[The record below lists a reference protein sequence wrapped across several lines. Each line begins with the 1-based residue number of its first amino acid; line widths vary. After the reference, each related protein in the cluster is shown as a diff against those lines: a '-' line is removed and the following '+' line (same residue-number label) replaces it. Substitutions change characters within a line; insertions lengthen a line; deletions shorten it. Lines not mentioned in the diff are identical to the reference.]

1 MPQIIL
7 RKADQYAT
15 CDPVK
20 LSAEYT
26 GQILDQDLV
35 MDMDVLENGQ
45 CVVVKHNAIKAPATA
60 TDKVVLNVTPCEI
73 YENVKGR
80 NTFAVRKGKGSD
92 PRLFVLNQA
101 DEFQTNAV
109 FYDDAEFTTLA
120 DLKTAIKN
128 GTVVAVPDASM
139 NWKLTKEGNLA
150 GTEKVYGEVL
160 AFVVLSN
167 EEDGVLIRIA

>member
-1 MPQIIL
+1 MNIIL
-7 RKADQYAT
+7 RKQDEYAT

-26 GQILDQDLV
+26 GQILSQELE

-45 CVVVKHNAIKAPATA
+45 CVSVKHNLIQAPANATA
-60 TDKVVLNVTPCEI
+60 KVYLNVTACEI
-73 YENVKGR
+73 YDNVSGR
-80 NTFAVRKGKGSD
+80 KSFAVKKGKGSD
-92 PRLFVLNQA
+92 ARLFALNQT

-109 FYDDAEFTTLA
+109 FYDDAEFATLA

-128 GTVVAVPDASM
+128 GTVVAVPDASK
-139 NWKLTKEGNLA
+139 NWKVTSEGNLA

-160 AFVVLSN
+160 AFVTLSN
-167 EEDGVLIRIA
+167 DEDGVLIRIA

>member
-1 MPQIIL
+1 MANVIL

-60 TDKVVLNVTPCEI
+60 TDKVACCRAAT
-73 YENVKGR
+73 
-80 NTFAVRKGKGSD
+80 
-92 PRLFVLNQA
+92 
-101 DEFQTNAV
+101 
-109 FYDDAEFTTLA
+109 
-120 DLKTAIKN
+120 KN
-128 GTVVAVPDASM
+128 GWMVRYPRFFAYLCCWSSSATASARWYRSTPTCTTARARLM
-139 NWKLTKEGNLA
+139 
-150 GTEKVYGEVL
+150 
-160 AFVVLSN
+160 
-167 EEDGVLIRIA
+167 

>member
-1 MPQIIL
+1 MNIIL

-26 GQILDQDLV
+26 SQLADQDLV
-35 MDMDVLENGQ
+35 MEMDVLENGQ
-45 CVVVKHNAIKAPATA
+45 CVIVEWDDVKAPANA
-60 TDKVVLNVTPCEI
+60 NSKVFLNVTPCEI
-73 YENVKGR
+73 YDNVAGR
-80 NTFAVRKGKGSD
+80 NTFAVKKGKGSL
-92 PRLFVLNQA
+92 PRLFALNQT

-109 FYDDAEFTTLA
+109 FYDDTEFTTLA

-139 NWKLTKEGNLA
+139 NWKITGEGNLA
-150 GTEKVYGEVL
+150 GTEKIYGEVL
-160 AFVVLSN
+160 AFVSLSN

>member
-1 MPQIIL
+1 
-7 RKADQYAT
+7 
-15 CDPVK
+15 
-20 LSAEYT
+20 
-26 GQILDQDLV
+26 
-35 MDMDVLENGQ
+35 MDMNVLENGQ

-80 NTFAVRKGKGSD
+80 NSFAVQKGKGSD
-92 PRLFVLNQA
+92 PRLFALNQA

-109 FYDDAEFTTLA
+109 FYDDTEFAKLA
-120 DLKTAIKN
+120 DLKTAIKDQ
-128 GTVVAVPDASM
+128 TVVAVPDASM

-150 GTEKVYGEVL
+150 GTEKTYGEVL
-160 AFVVLSN
+160 AFVALSN

>member
-1 MPQIIL
+1 MANVIL

-15 CDPVK
+15 VDAVK
-20 LSAEYT
+20 MSAEYT
-26 GQILDQDLV
+26 GQLLDQDLV

-45 CVVVKHNAIKAPATA
+45 CVAVKHNTIKAPATA
-60 TDKVVLNVTPCEI
+60 TDKVYLNVTPCEI

-80 NTFAVRKGKGSD
+80 NSFAVQKGRGSH
-92 PRLFVLNQA
+92 PRLFALNQT

-109 FYDDAEFTTLA
+109 FYDDTEFATLA

-128 GTVVAVPDASM
+128 GTVVAVPDATM
-139 NWKLTKEGNLA
+139 NWKITGEGNLA

-160 AFVVLSN
+160 AFVALSN

>member
-1 MPQIIL
+1 MANVIL
-7 RKADQYAT
+7 RKANQYAT

-20 LSAEYT
+20 MSAEYT
-26 GQILDQDLV
+26 GQLLDQDLV
-35 MDMDVLENGQ
+35 MDMDILENGQ
-45 CVVVKHNAIKAPATA
+45 CVVVKHNTIKAPATA

-80 NTFAVRKGKGSD
+80 NSFAVQKGKGSD

-109 FYDDAEFTTLA
+109 FYDDTEFATLA

-128 GTVVAVPDASM
+128 GTVVAVPDTTM
-139 NWKLTKEGNLA
+139 NWKITGEGNLA

-160 AFVVLSN
+160 AFVSLSN